1 MWTQVDWGNAGKG
14 NGNLQKFCVSNVD
27 LEILFK
33 FSTASYNTNH
43 HLCWDGGITEF
54 GTYIG
59 HRWRY

>member
-43 HLCWDGGITEF
+43 HLC
-54 GTYIG
+54 
-59 HRWRY
+59 